1 MHAAAGK
8 LNYTGLSC
16 QSQFNQIYCALLLR
30 NRFSKEREY
39 SRQERIFETLPES
52 SNNSRIVA
60 CSYVSLVPYVTYL
73 SGWSIYGRSYPILG
87 FHANYIA

>member
-8 LNYTGLSC
+8 LNYTGLSY

-39 SRQERIFETLPES
+39 SRQERIFEL
-52 SNNSRIVA
+52 SRKVQ
-60 CSYVSLVPYVTYL
+60 T
-73 SGWSIYGRSYPILG
+73 ILE
-87 FHANYIA
+87 